1 MLTYSLAQVCR
12 KPRRTCCRSLALWT
26 RNETCYSS
34 ISILNMVFHGV
45 SNHVIKQGNT
55 LTTPKLKNRNGGLKK
70 FDKIIA
76 NMPFSVGYEDESLTL
91 RSRFQ
96 YGMPNPLPSKRAD
109 FLFVQHMLSSLKAN
123 GIIVTVCSTGIL
135 FREGKELGIRQ
146 SLIENDLIQGRYQR
160 ICLASL
166 EPRWRS

>member
-1 MLTYSLAQVCR
+1 M
-12 KPRRTCCRSLALWT
+12 KPVTQAL
-26 RNETCYSS
+26 
-34 ISILNMVFHGV
+34 SILNMVFHGV

-135 FREGKELGIRQ
+135 FREGKELEIRQ
-146 SLIENDLIQGRYQR
+146 SLI
-160 ICLASL
+160 
-166 EPRWRS
+166 